1 MPSNSVRVSPS
12 SRGPLALATE
22 IHAFEERRVELE
34 QKYLGKFVLFYGAEF
49 IGAFDD
55 LNSAA
60 KEAIGRFGRGP
71 YLIRKVGVP
80 STVDAGTA
88 LHIKAR

>member
-1 MPSNSVRVSPS
+1 
-12 SRGPLALATE
+12 
-22 IHAFEERRVELE
+22 
-34 QKYLGKFVLFYGAEF
+34 
-49 IGAFDD
+49 

-88 LHIKAR
+88 LHIN

>member
-1 MPSNSVRVSPS
+1 MPSNSVKVALS
-12 SRGPLALATE
+12 SAGPLALAAE

-34 QKYLGKFVLFYGAEF
+34 QKYLGKFVLFHGAEF
-49 IGAFDD
+49 VGAFED

-80 STVDAGTA
+80 PTVDAGTA
-88 LHIKAR
+88 VHIKAR

>member
-1 MPSNSVRVSPS
+1 MPNNSLRVALP
-12 SRGPLALATE
+12 RAEPLALATE

-80 STVDAGTA
+80 SSVDAGTA